1 MDRNG
6 QRLALKAIGNYELT
20 GRKLG
25 SGSFAK
31 VYEAKHIVLDKTI
44 ALKTLNVTEMKDGYM
59 KKHYKREAAI
69 LAQLNHPAIVTLF
82 EVVETKNHFCI
93 ALEFGG
99 VNLCDFVRDQPRSRL
114 DEVTARSFSR
124 QLASAVAHMHGH
136 GIVHRD
142 IKLENVLVNSAS
154 KKVKLTDFGLS
165 NTCNKGE
172 LLSTNCGSPE
182 YAAPELQKCESYG
195 REVDIWAL

>member
-6 QRLALKAIGNYELT
+6 QRLALAAIGNYKLT

-31 VYEAKHIVLDKTI
+31 VYEAKHSVLDKTV
-44 ALKTLNVTEMKDGYM
+44 ALKTLNISEMKDGYM
-59 KKHYKREAAI
+59 KKHYKREAAL

-82 EVVETKNHFCI
+82 EVMETKNHFCI
-93 ALEFGG
+93 ALEYGG
-99 VNLCDFVRDQPRSRL
+99 VNLCDFVRNQQRSRL
-114 DEVTARSFSR
+114 DEVTARNISR
-124 QLASAVAHMHGH
+124 QLASAVAHMHEQ

-142 IKLENVLVNSAS
+142 IKLENVLVDSTS

-165 NTCNKGE
+165 NTFNKGE

-195 REVDIWAL
+195 CEVDIWAL